1 MAKLIIKQ
9 GEETEENSV
18 EDKVEKEEPTIFDKE
33 KQEPPM
39 QVSLEMRK
47 GLDGRIII
55 FDHDHIDI
63 VYLPAKKKVVTFAKQ
78 DFSDIIY
85 ETQTRLFDF
94 LVSKGLCSPESV
106 HGGNVYGSME
116 ATILE
121 PEEQIPV
128 GKLLLLNIEKWIE
141 SERPALD
148 MDKDY
153 QEKFTDMLTD
163 PEEKDFTKL
172 GEVPHEEEKGSI
184 PRAYAQRFTGGWW

>member
-9 GEETEENSV
+9 GEEAEENSL
-18 EDKVEKEEPTIFDKE
+18 EDKVEKEETTIFDKE
-33 KQEPPM
+33 KKEPPM

-63 VYLPAKKKVVTFAKQ
+63 VYLPGKKKVVAFAKQ

-94 LVSKGLCSPESV
+94 LVSKGMCAPESV
-106 HGGNVYGSME
+106 HSGNVYGSME

-128 GKLLLLNIEKWIE
+128 GKLLLLNLEKWID
-141 SERPALD
+141 SERPALN

-153 QEKFTDMLTD
+153 QEKFTDMLTE
-163 PEEKDFTKL
+163 PEEEDYTKL

-184 PRAYAQRFTGGWW
+184 PRAYIQRFTGGWW

>member
-18 EDKVEKEEPTIFDKE
+18 EDKVEKEETTIFDKE
-33 KQEPPM
+33 KKEPPM
-39 QVSLEMRK
+39 QVSLKIRK

-63 VYLPAKKKVVTFAKQ
+63 VFLPAKKKIITFAKQ

-85 ETQTRLFDF
+85 ETQTRLFEF
-94 LVSKGLCSPESV
+94 LVSKGLCKPESV
-106 HGGNVYGSME
+106 HAGNVYGSME

-128 GKLLLLNIEKWIE
+128 GKLLLLNIEKWID

-153 QEKFTDMLTD
+153 QERFTDMLTE
-163 PEEKDFTKL
+163 PEEEDSTEL

-184 PRAYAQRFTGGWW
+184 PRAYIQRFTGGWW